1 MYKVFFF
8 FGNCFFNLFLYYLN
22 FVPEG
27 GRANDRKVHNTR
39 DGERS
44 LIYYNIINDLRPA
57 LR

>member
-1 MYKVFFF
+1 MYKVFF